1 MLYKYTREMKTKK
14 ETFPTAA
21 KNQLIIKRHTDQN
34 TLRCKT
40 MLYMLDVFNYD
51 FLIYCK
57 LKNTAFP

>member
-14 ETFPTAA
+14 RNIPNCCKE
-21 KNQLIIKRHTDQN
+21 NQRIIKKHTDQN
-34 TLRCKT
+34 ALRRKT
-40 MLYMLDVFNYD
+40 MLYILD